1 MARGRKPAPKPPPA
15 RVADPEKA
23 AFAPPMP
30 EGMGE
35 AAAAKWR
42 ELVPMIARL
51 VPLQDVDADAL
62 RQYCEAAVLRVKAVT
77 ELEVGPLLLVGP
89 NGAQYGN
96 PLMRIIKEQDALMT
110 RLSERFG
117 LDPASRR
124 RLQVEA
130 AKKGNALTEL
140 LSRGRNRPKPAIA

>member
-15 RVADPEKA
+15 RVADSEA
-23 AFAPPMP
+23 AGFVPAIP

-35 AAAAKWR
+35 RAAAKWR
-42 ELVPMIARL
+42 AIVPLIARQ
-51 VPLQDVDADAL
+51 VPLKEVDADAL
-62 RQYCEAAVLRVKAVT
+62 RQYCEAAVLREKAVA
-77 ELEVGPLLLVGP
+77 ELDGAPLLLSGP
-89 NGAQYGN
+89 NGAEYAN
-96 PLMRIIKEQDALMT
+96 PLMRIIKEQDALMA

-130 AKKGNALTEL
+130 AKTGNALTEL
-140 LSRGRNRPKPAIA
+140 LARGRNRAKPALA

>member
-1 MARGRKPAPKPPPA
+1 MARGRKPEPKPTPA
-15 RVADPEKA
+15 RVADSGKV

-51 VPLQDVDADAL
+51 VQLQDVDADAL
-62 RQYCEAAVLRVKAVT
+62 RQYCEAAVLRVKAVV
-77 ELEVGPLLLVGP
+77 ELEGAPLLLVGP
-89 NGAQYGN
+89 NGSQYGN
-96 PLMRIIKEQDALMT
+96 PLMRIIKEQDALMA

-124 RLQVEA
+124 RLHVEA
-130 AKKGNALTEL
+130 AKADSVFAEF
-140 LSRGRNRPKPAIA
+140 LSRGSRRAKPPTA